1 MFLATVAAF
10 LSRLLREVEA
20 ERRASLK
27 YLCETR
33 RGEGVCVT
41 IARAF
46 KGARRVRAHCSSEVT
61 RRRQLST
68 GKATPCPTLWRNC
81 MKILGMGVPELLII
95 LVVILLIF
103 GPKNLPKL
111 GSALGKTVKNLREG
125 MGAGEKDV
133 EEAADDEEVVEV
145 VEEVVEE
152 PAAAPKKTV
161 KKVVKKK
168 AE

>member
-1 MFLATVAAF
+1 
-10 LSRLLREVEA
+10 
-20 ERRASLK
+20 
-27 YLCETR
+27 
-33 RGEGVCVT
+33 
-41 IARAF
+41 
-46 KGARRVRAHCSSEVT
+46 
-61 RRRQLST
+61 
-68 GKATPCPTLWRNC
+68 

-133 EEAADDEEVVEV
+133 EEAADDEEGV
-145 VEEVVEE
+145 EVVEE

>member
-1 MFLATVAAF
+1 
-10 LSRLLREVEA
+10 
-20 ERRASLK
+20 
-27 YLCETR
+27 
-33 RGEGVCVT
+33 
-41 IARAF
+41 
-46 KGARRVRAHCSSEVT
+46 
-61 RRRQLST
+61 
-68 GKATPCPTLWRNC
+68 

-125 MGAGEKDV
+125 MGAGE
-133 EEAADDEEVVEV
+133 EEKKAADADAEEV
-145 VEEVVEE
+145 VEEVEVEE
-152 PAAAPKKTV
+152 EAAPKKTV